1 MVAEV
6 VPGAVPPGPADP
18 RGVARDRQG
27 HRIADVRLRLTVVEP
42 PHTAGADVE
51 RQRGEDAD
59 DEAVANGCGGRRP
72 EAAGAFRSCIHRR
85 RVDVTGSAQAPEPSS
100 RPADRPGGGDDSGMI
115 QGAPTIVI
123 AGGGTAGHIE
133 PALALADAL
142 HRLRPDA
149 RVVALGTERGLEQD
163 LVPARGYP
171 LELIPPV
178 PLPRRFTRELLRLPG
193 KVRDSVRRTRE
204 VLERIGADV
213 VVGFGGYVA
222 LPAYLAAR
230 GRVPIVV
237 HEANK
242 HAGLANKVGARL
254 AARVAVAVPETPLP
268 EAEVIGIPLRRSI
281 TTLDRPALRAEACRH
296 FGLDP
301 DAATLLV
308 FGGSQ
313 GARSI
318 NVAVSGA
325 ARELA
330 DAGVNVLHAHGP
342 KHTLVVQ
349 ESPGKPPYVPV
360 PYLDR
365 MDLAYAAADLV
376 LCRSGAMTVAE
387 VSAVGLPA
395 VFVPLPHGN
404 GEQAFNARPA
414 VDAGAAL
421 MVEDSALTPDRVAEL
436 VVSLVTDGERLDR
449 MSSAAQGLGHR
460 EADEVL
466 AGMAL
471 EEAGAK

>member
-1 MVAEV
+1 MSEPVNRTERSA
-6 VPGAVPPGPADP
+6 
-18 RGVARDRQG
+18 AR
-27 HRIADVRLRLTVVEP
+27 
-42 PHTAGADVE
+42 
-51 RQRGEDAD
+51 
-59 DEAVANGCGGRRP
+59 
-72 EAAGAFRSCIHRR
+72 
-85 RVDVTGSAQAPEPSS
+85 
-100 RPADRPGGGDDSGMI
+100 
-115 QGAPTIVI
+115 GAPTVVV

-133 PALALADAL
+133 PALALADAVK
-142 HRLRPDA
+142 RLRPDA
-149 RVVALGTERGLEQD
+149 SVVALGTERGLESR

-178 PLPRRFTRELLRLPG
+178 PMPRKPTADLLRLPLR
-193 KVRDSVRRTRE
+193 VRDSVRRTRQ
-204 VLERIGADV
+204 VLDRVGADV

-242 HAGLANKVGARL
+242 HAGLANKVGARF
-254 AARVAVAVPETPLP
+254 ARRVAVAVPGTTLP
-268 EAEVIGIPLRRSI
+268 GAEVVGIPLRSSI
-281 TTLDRPALRAEACRH
+281 TGLDRPGLRAEARAH

-301 DAATLLV
+301 DAPTLLV

-313 GARSI
+313 GARSL

-325 ARELA
+325 AKELA
-330 DAGVNVLHAHGP
+330 DAGIGVLHAHGP
-342 KHTLVVQ
+342 KNTLAVQ
-349 ESPGKPPYVPV
+349 EFPGRPAYVPV
-360 PYLDR
+360 SYLER
-365 MDLAYAAADLV
+365 MDLAYAAADMV

-404 GEQAFNARPA
+404 GEQALNAQPA

-421 MVEDSALTPDRVAEL
+421 LVDDAELTPAGVAEL
-436 VVSLVTDGERLDR
+436 VVPLVTDADR
-449 MSSAAQGLGHR
+449 VGKMSAAAVGLGHR

-466 AGMAL
+466 ARMVL
-471 EEAGAK
+471 EAAGT